1 MASCSACT
9 GGKSGYKMESDP
21 AKLDCGCGCAGL
33 KKSDAL
39 KVKTSLQ
46 SAILFFIIANPYTY
60 QIMTKIFGS
69 WVSTGGSGCPTSAG
83 LLLHSVVFGLIVF
96 GLMKVT
102 LPSPR

>member
-1 MASCSACT
+1 MSCGAC
-9 GGKSGYKMESDP
+9 GMKSGYKMENDP

-60 QIMTKIFGS
+60 QIMTNIFGS
-69 WVSTGGSGCPTSAG
+69 WVGGKCPTPAG
-83 LLLHSVVFGLIVF
+83 LLLHSLVFGLIVF

-102 LPSPR
+102 LPSPH